1 MLVLVLPRP
10 GSEDR
15 QTHLADHQVIR
26 GSVGD
31 ERRRQFLGG
40 AADQRGSAEGRIHQG
55 RRGAGQWCRDVLGSV
70 PWGKHRASEKLR
82 ALSEYVTL
90 FSIP

>member
-1 MLVLVLPRP
+1 VLVLVLPCP
-10 GSEDR
+10 GSEGR

-31 ERRRQFLGG
+31 ERRRQVLGG
-40 AADQRGSAEGRIHQG
+40 AADQGGSAEDRTHQG
-55 RRGAGQWCRDVLGSV
+55 RRGAGQRRRDVLGSALR
-70 PWGKHRASEKLR
+70 GKRRASEKLR
-82 ALSEYVTL
+82 ALSGYVTL